1 MNVTFDKIDD
11 VTGKINIAITED
23 DYSKKVDQE
32 LKKIGQTH
40 KIDGFRPGHVPT
52 GILKKMFGKHVLV
65 EVINREV
72 YDSLFDY
79 IEKENLNILGE
90 PLAENVKEIDFDNDK
105 DFNFTFELGF
115 APAIDINVDKSIN
128 VPFYNIEV
136 DQEMLD
142 KQDEAFRTRFG
153 KQVPGEEVDATALV
167 KGSMVELNED
177 GTPKEDG
184 IKVEKTIVSPQHFT
198 SDDQRNLFT
207 GKKLGDK
214 IVFNPA
220 ETCNGNVTEISSM
233 LNIDKAQADIKSNF
247 EMEISEIIILQKA
260 EHNDDFYKDVFGVD
274 GIKNEEDYLA
284 KLKELI
290 ASQLINDS
298 NYRFTID
305 LKDILV
311 QKVGD
316 IKLPD
321 AFLRKWLLNKDNKY
335 TEENIDAELAQMID
349 PLKWQ
354 LIKETIVK
362 KLGIKVEEADI
373 NNTAKIIAR
382 SQFAQYGMS
391 NIPDATVEHYA
402 KDMLANEQYRRSIID
417 RTVEEKFYAAV
428 KEAVTLDIKNVTA
441 QEFNALFENK

>member
-11 VTGKINIAITED
+11 VTGKINISIVEN
-23 DYSKKVDQE
+23 DYSKKVEQE

-40 KIDGFRPGHVPT
+40 KIDGFRQGHVPT
-52 GILKKMFGKHVLV
+52 GVLKKMFGKHVLV

-72 YDSLFDY
+72 YDALFDY
-79 IEKENLNILGE
+79 IEKEKLNILGE

-115 APAIDINVDKSIN
+115 APAIDVKVDKSLN

-142 KQDEAFRTRFG
+142 KQDDAFRTRYG

-184 IKVEKTIVSPQHFT
+184 VKVEKTIVSPQHFT
-198 SDDQRNLFT
+198 SEEQKNLFA
-207 GKKLGDK
+207 GKKLGEK
-214 IVFNPA
+214 IVFNPS
-220 ETCNGNVTEISSM
+220 ETCNGNITEMASM

-247 EMEISEIIILQKA
+247 EMEVSEIIVLKKA
-260 EHNDDFYKDVFGVD
+260 EHGDDFYKDVFGTD
-274 GIKNEEDYLA
+274 GIKNEEEYIA

-305 LKDILV
+305 LKDILMN
-311 QKVGD
+311 QVGE
-316 IKLPD
+316 IKLPTE
-321 AFLRKWLLNKDNKY
+321 FLRKWLLKKDSKY
-335 TEENIDAELAQMID
+335 TEENIDSELAQMTE

-354 LIKETIVK
+354 LVKETVVK
-362 KLGIKVEEADI
+362 NLGVKVEEADI
-373 NNTAKIIAR
+373 NNMAKAIAR
-382 SQFAQYGMS
+382 SQFAQYGM
-391 NIPDATVEHYA
+391 NNVPDATVEHYA
-402 KDMLANEQYRRSIID
+402 KDMLANEQYRRSIVD
-417 RTVEEKFYAAV
+417 RAVEEKFYAAV
-428 KEAVTLDIKNVTA
+428 KDAVNLDVKNVTA
-441 QEFNALFENK
+441 QEFNALFANN